1 MNTCIFTRAGDH
13 HRQGFYFMS
22 IDISV
27 AALNTNEKLALM
39 ERLWEA
45 LSQRPADV
53 PSPKWHG
60 DVLAERIAAV
70 RDGRSKFIDWDE
82 AKERLRARPA

>member
-1 MNTCIFTRAGDH
+1 
-13 HRQGFYFMS
+13 MS
-22 IDISV
+22 IDISI
-27 AALNTNEKLALM
+27 ATLNTSEKLALM

-60 DVLAERIAAV
+60 AVLAERIAAV
-70 RDGRSKFIDWDE
+70 RDGRSKFVDWNE
-82 AKERLRARPA
+82 ALENELRPLFEP

>member
-1 MNTCIFTRAGDH
+1 
-13 HRQGFYFMS
+13 MS
-22 IDISV
+22 IDISI
-27 AALNTNEKLALM
+27 ATLNTSEKLALM

-60 DVLAERIAAV
+60 AVLAERIAAV
-70 RDGRSKFIDWDE
+70 RDSRSKFVDWDE
-82 AKERLRARPA
+82 AKERLLLRN

>member
-1 MNTCIFTRAGDH
+1 MN
-13 HRQGFYFMS
+13 M
-22 IDISV
+22 DISV
-27 AALNTNEKLALM
+27 DALNTSEKLALM

-60 DVLAERIAAV
+60 DVLTKRIAAV
-70 RDGRSKFIDWDE
+70 RDGRSKFVDWDE
-82 AKERLRARPA
+82 AKERLLLRN

>member
-1 MNTCIFTRAGDH
+1 
-13 HRQGFYFMS
+13 MS

-27 AALNTNEKLALM
+27 DALNTSEKLALM

-45 LSQRPADV
+45 LSQRPTDV

-70 RDGRSKFIDWDE
+70 RDGRSKFVEWDE
-82 AKERLRARPA
+82 AKERLLLRN

>member
-1 MNTCIFTRAGDH
+1 MNACIFAAVGDH
-13 HRQGFYFMS
+13 HRQRIYPMS

-27 AALNTNEKLALM
+27 DALNTSEKLALM

-60 DVLAERIAAV
+60 DVLTERITAV
-70 RDGRSKFIDWDE
+70 RDGRSKFVDWDE
-82 AKERLRARPA
+82 AKERLLLRN

>member
-1 MNTCIFTRAGDH
+1 
-13 HRQGFYFMS
+13 MS
-22 IDISV
+22 IDISI
-27 AALNTNEKLALM
+27 ATLNTSEKLALM

-45 LSQRPADV
+45 LLQRPADV

-70 RDGRSKFIDWDE
+70 RDGRSKFVDWDE
-82 AKERLRARPA
+82 AKERLLLRN

>member
-1 MNTCIFTRAGDH
+1 
-13 HRQGFYFMS
+13 MS

-27 AALNTNEKLALM
+27 DALNTSEKLALM
-39 ERLWEA
+39 ERLWDS

-60 DVLAERIAAV
+60 DVLTERIAAV
-70 RDGRSKFIDWDE
+70 RDGRSKFVDWDE
-82 AKERLRARPA
+82 AKERLLLRN

>member
-1 MNTCIFTRAGDH
+1 
-13 HRQGFYFMS
+13 MS
-22 IDISV
+22 IDISI
-27 AALNTNEKLALM
+27 ATLNTSEKLALM

-45 LSQRPADV
+45 LSQRPADM

-70 RDGRSKFIDWDE
+70 RDGRSKFVDWDE
-82 AKERLRARPA
+82 AKERLLLRN